1 MPTRSTG
8 ECAVVVFNYRWALF
22 INRVSSKTFTTH
34 THMTQLLSIET
45 AFLSNSEVKA
55 NLEITNVRAIQ
66 RAIENGQKKKF
77 EQSLTLSAL
86 VKKGADWFK
95 SEEGKRMRKEEGIEW
110 NTEEF
115 ALKVYGWQKSF
126 FHKMVKVGGLQTEV
140 VDKFKA
146 ECDRLETE
154 GEKPLRTIEALLK
167 YAKQVEE
174 TATTD
179 GEGGAD
185 GEGGGEGASV
195 ETRQKAIATFA
206 FKGETFGMPNVSVR
220 LNSDGSLKTTNSAH
234 EIRQAINVL
243 MSAINNQPEET
254 LEQVMD
260 VDAQYLADVELEE
273 QERAYGE

>member
-1 MPTRSTG
+1 
-8 ECAVVVFNYRWALF
+8 
-22 INRVSSKTFTTH
+22 
-34 THMTQLLSIET
+34 MTQLLSIET

-55 NLEITNVRAIQ
+55 NLELTNVRTIQ

-174 TATTD
+174 TATAD

-185 GEGGGEGASV
+185 GEGSGDGASV

-206 FKGETFGMPNVSVR
+206 FKGESFGMPNVSAR
-220 LNSDGSLKTTNSAH
+220 LLEDGSVKTTNSI
-234 EIRQAINVL
+234 EDIRRAISIL
-243 MSAINNQPEET
+243 MNGLEGMLQETPSEDT
-254 LEQVMD
+254 LESVM
-260 VDAQYLADVELEE
+260 DAQYLADVELQE
-273 QERAYGE
+273 QEMAYGE

>member
-1 MPTRSTG
+1 
-8 ECAVVVFNYRWALF
+8 
-22 INRVSSKTFTTH
+22 
-34 THMTQLLSIET
+34 MTQLLSIES
-45 AFLSNSEVKA
+45 AFLSNSQVKA

-140 VDKFKA
+140 VETFKA
-146 ECDRLETE
+146 ECDRLETQ

-174 TATTD
+174 TATTEG
-179 GEGGAD
+179 GEGE
-185 GEGGGEGASV
+185 GEGSGEGASV
-195 ETRQKAIATFA
+195 ETRQKAVITFA
-206 FKGETFGMPNVSVR
+206 FKGESLGLPNVSCR
-220 LNSDGSLKTTNSAH
+220 LLEDRTLKTTNTKEELLH
-234 EIRQAINVL
+234 AIWMLTNAVNEL
-243 MSAINNQPEET
+243 GTPFQPTEDT

-260 VDAQYLADVELEE
+260 VDDVELEE
-273 QERAYGE
+273 AERAYGDTY